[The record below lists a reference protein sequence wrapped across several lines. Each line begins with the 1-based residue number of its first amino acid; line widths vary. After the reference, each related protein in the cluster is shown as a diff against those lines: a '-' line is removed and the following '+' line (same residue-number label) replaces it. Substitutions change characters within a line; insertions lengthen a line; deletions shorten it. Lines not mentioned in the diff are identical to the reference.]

1 MICSL
6 HSRARA
12 SGYRHEI
19 STPNR
24 GQARRPRRPPRI
36 STAPAIRF
44 GKRTK
49 PIDRAAGCACR
60 AHQNATRFERIR
72 SQVVHPIVQRKSAK
86 ENSGSVL
93 NPVCKSINPR
103 HDWLIRSDRASP
115 GRLGRPGARPR
126 GPAQPGPSPSP
137 PFIYKLWVASRCAL
151 AHPRWQA
158 VSDAA
163 AGPSAGSPFRT
174 LGGFASPALQPNT
187 PAKLLLSLELNSP
200 VVLRSS
206 LSFYAS
212 PKR

>member
-126 GPAQPGPSPSP
+126 GQR
-137 PFIYKLWVASRCAL
+137 SRAP
-151 AHPRWQA
+151 H
-158 VSDAA
+158 
-163 AGPSAGSPFRT
+163 
-174 LGGFASPALQPNT
+174 
-187 PAKLLLSLELNSP
+187 LLLHSSISCGWHRDARWRIPAGRPFPTLRLGRRP
-200 VVLRSS
+200 VPHFALSEVSRAPRCSRIPQ
-206 LSFYAS
+206 LSFCF
-212 PKR
+212 PWNLTPP